1 MKMKTILNLT
11 QHTATSEQIAA
22 GVFEP
27 ASAEKKEI
35 CELLTFEHLPD
46 WECLRDRAIA
56 LAQIAEERGADAAMI
71 GGAPFFMAPLERALF
86 PRGIKPLYA
95 FTLRESVDEVLPDGT
110 VRKTAVFRHRGFVE
124 AV

>member
-1 MKMKTILNLT
+1 MILNLT
-11 QHTATSEQIAA
+11 QHAATTEQISA

-27 ASAEKKEI
+27 AQDMKREI
-35 CELLTFEHLPD
+35 CELLTFDFLPD

-56 LAQIAEERGADAAMI
+56 LSQIAEESGADAAMI
-71 GGAPFFMAPLERALF
+71 GGAPFFMAPLERALSS
-86 PRGIKPLYA
+86 RGIKPLYA

-124 AV
+124 ACR